1 MKLILSL
8 ISLSVLVVSCGVYSF
23 TGASIPTEAKTIS
36 VQYISNKA
44 AIVQP
49 SLSQV
54 ITDGLIDAFT
64 GQTNL
69 EITENEGDLS
79 FSGNITK
86 YQIKPMAIKAN
97 ETASQNRLTIAIKIK
112 YNNSFDAEKNFE
124 STFSRYR
131 DYESSLNLSNKYPD
145 TDETVEDYLIEE
157 ISKELIEDVF
167 NKAFVNW

>member
-8 ISLSVLVVSCGVYSF
+8 ISLSLLVVSCGVYSF

-54 ITDGLIDAFT
+54 ITDGLIDAFA

-79 FSGNITK
+79 FSGYITK

-112 YNNSFDAEKNFE
+112 YNNSFDDKQNFE
-124 STFSRYR
+124 TTFSRYR
-131 DYESSLNLSNKYPD
+131 DYASSENIVD
-145 TDETVEDYLIEE
+145 VEDELIEE

>member
-1 MKLILSL
+1 MKLFLSL
-8 ISLSVLVVSCGVYSF
+8 ISLSTLVVSCGVYSF

-36 VQYISNKA
+36 VQHISNKA

-54 ITDGLIDAFT
+54 ITDGLIDAFA

-79 FSGNITK
+79 FSGYITK

-97 ETASQNRLTIAIKIK
+97 ETASQNRLTIAIKLK
-112 YNNSFDAEKNFE
+112 YNNSFDDKQNFE
-124 STFSRYR
+124 TTFTRYR
-131 DYESSLNLSNKYPD
+131 DYASSENIVD
-145 TDETVEDYLIEE
+145 VVEGLIEE
-157 ISKELIEDVF
+157 ISKELFEDVF

>member
-1 MKLILSL
+1 MKLFLSL
-8 ISLSVLVVSCGVYSF
+8 ISLSILVVSCGVYSF

-54 ITDGLIDAFT
+54 ITDGLIDAFA

-79 FSGNITK
+79 FSGYITK

-112 YNNSFDAEKNFE
+112 YNNSFDDKQNFE
-124 STFSRYR
+124 TTFSRYR
-131 DYESSLNLSNKYPD
+131 DYASSENIVD
-145 TDETVEDYLIEE
+145 VEDELIEE

>member
-1 MKLILSL
+1 MKLFLSL
-8 ISLSVLVVSCGVYSF
+8 ISLSILIVSCGVYSF

-79 FSGNITK
+79 FSGYITK

-112 YNNSFDAEKNFE
+112 YNNSFDDKQNFE
-124 STFSRYR
+124 TTFSRYR
-131 DYESSLNLSNKYPD
+131 DYASSENIVD
-145 TDETVEDYLIEE
+145 VEDGLIEE

>member
-54 ITDGLIDAFT
+54 ITDGLIDAFA

-79 FSGNITK
+79 FSGYITK

-112 YNNSFDAEKNFE
+112 YNNSFDDKQNFE
-124 STFSRYR
+124 TTFSRYR
-131 DYESSLNLSNKYPD
+131 DYASSENIVD
-145 TDETVEDYLIEE
+145 VEDELIEE

>member
-1 MKLILSL
+1 MKLFLSL
-8 ISLSVLVVSCGVYSF
+8 ISLSILVVSCGVYSF

-54 ITDGLIDAFT
+54 MTDGLIDAFA

-79 FSGNITK
+79 FSGYITK

-112 YNNSFDAEKNFE
+112 YNNSFDAKSSFE
-124 STFSRYR
+124 QTFSRYH
-131 DYESSLNLSNKYPD
+131 DYDSSENISDVEGEYIEKITNEL
-145 TDETVEDYLIEE
+145 VEDI
-157 ISKELIEDVF
+157 F

>member
-79 FSGNITK
+79 FSGYITK

-112 YNNSFDAEKNFE
+112 YNNSFDDKQNFE
-124 STFSRYR
+124 STFSRYH
-131 DYESSLNLSNKYPD
+131 DYDSSENISDVESEYIEKITNEL
-145 TDETVEDYLIEE
+145 VEDI
-157 ISKELIEDVF
+157 F

>member
-1 MKLILSL
+1 MKLFLRLIL
-8 ISLSVLVVSCGVYSF
+8 LSSLVVSCGIYSF
-23 TGASIPTEAKTIS
+23 TGASIPIEAKTIS

-54 ITDGLIDAFT
+54 ITDGLIDAFAS
-64 GQTNL
+64 QTNL

-79 FSGNITK
+79 FSGYITK

-112 YNNSFDAEKNFE
+112 YNNSFEDKQNFE
-124 STFSRYR
+124 TSFSRYR
-131 DYESSLNLSNKYPD
+131 DYESSENIVD
-145 TDETVEDYLIEE
+145 VEDELIEE

>member
-79 FSGNITK
+79 FSGYITK

-112 YNNSFDAEKNFE
+112 YNNSFDDKQNFE

-131 DYESSLNLSNKYPD
+131 DYASSENIVD
-145 TDETVEDYLIEE
+145 VEDEFIKE

>member
-1 MKLILSL
+1 MKLFLSL
-8 ISLSVLVVSCGVYSF
+8 ISLSILVVSCGVYSF

-54 ITDGLIDAFT
+54 ITDGLIDAFA

-79 FSGNITK
+79 FSGYITK

-112 YNNSFDAEKNFE
+112 YNNSFDDKQNFE
-124 STFSRYR
+124 TTFSRYR
-131 DYESSLNLSNKYPD
+131 DYASSENIVD
-145 TDETVEDYLIEE
+145 VEDELIKE

>member
-1 MKLILSL
+1 MIKQLTSIFL
-8 ISLSVLVVSCGVYSF
+8 ISIFLASCGIYSF
-23 TGASIPTEAKTIS
+23 TGASIPNEAKTIS

-49 SLSQV
+49 SLSQ
-54 ITDGLIDAFT
+54 IMTDGLIDAFA

-79 FSGNITK
+79 FSGYITK

-97 ETASQNRLTIAIKIK
+97 ETASQNRLTIIIKIK
-112 YNNSFDAEKNFE
+112 YNNSFDDKQNFE
-124 STFSRYR
+124 TTFSRYR
-131 DYESSLNLSNKYPD
+131 DYASSENIVD
-145 TDETVEDYLIEE
+145 VEDVLIEE

>member
-1 MKLILSL
+1 MKLFLSL
-8 ISLSVLVVSCGVYSF
+8 ISLSILVVSCGVYSF

-54 ITDGLIDAFT
+54 ITEGLIDAFT

-79 FSGNITK
+79 FSGYITK

-112 YNNSFDAEKNFE
+112 YNNSFDDKQNFE
-124 STFSRYR
+124 TTFSRYR
-131 DYESSLNLSNKYPD
+131 DYASSENIVD
-145 TDETVEDYLIEE
+145 VEDGLIEE

>member
-44 AIVQP
+44 AVVQP

-79 FSGNITK
+79 FSGYITK

-112 YNNSFDAEKNFE
+112 YNNSFDDKQNFE

-131 DYESSLNLSNKYPD
+131 DYASSENIVD
-145 TDETVEDYLIEE
+145 VEGGLIEE

>member
-1 MKLILSL
+1 MKLFLSL
-8 ISLSVLVVSCGVYSF
+8 ISLSTLVVSCGVYSF

-36 VQYISNKA
+36 VQHISNKA

-54 ITDGLIDAFT
+54 ITDGLIDAFA

-79 FSGNITK
+79 FSGYITK

-112 YNNSFDAEKNFE
+112 YNNSFDDKQNFE

-131 DYESSLNLSNKYPD
+131 DYASSENIVD
-145 TDETVEDYLIEE
+145 VEDGLIEE

>member
-1 MKLILSL
+1 MKQILSL
-8 ISLSVLVVSCGVYSF
+8 ISLILLVVSCGVYSF

-44 AIVQP
+44 VIVQP

-54 ITDGLIDAFT
+54 ITDGLIDAFA

-69 EITENEGDLS
+69 DITENEGDLS
-79 FSGNITK
+79 FSGYITK

-112 YNNSFDAEKNFE
+112 YNNSFDDKQNFE
-124 STFSRYR
+124 TTFSRYR
-131 DYESSLNLSNKYPD
+131 DYAGSENIVD
-145 TDETVEDYLIEE
+145 VEDGLIEE

>member
-23 TGASIPTEAKTIS
+23 TGASIPNEAKTIS

-44 AIVQP
+44 AVVQP

-79 FSGNITK
+79 FSGYITK

-112 YNNSFDAEKNFE
+112 YNNSFDDKQNFE

-131 DYESSLNLSNKYPD
+131 DYASSENIVD
-145 TDETVEDYLIEE
+145 VEDGLIEE
-157 ISKELIEDVF
+157 ISQELIEDVF

>member
-1 MKLILSL
+1 MIKQLTSIFL
-8 ISLSVLVVSCGVYSF
+8 ISIFLASCGIYSF

-49 SLSQV
+49 SLSQ
-54 ITDGLIDAFT
+54 IMTDGLIDAFA

-79 FSGNITK
+79 FSGYITK

-112 YNNSFDAEKNFE
+112 YNNSFDDKQNFE
-124 STFSRYR
+124 TTFSRYR
-131 DYESSLNLSNKYPD
+131 DYASSENIVD
-145 TDETVEDYLIEE
+145 VEDVLIEE

>member
-8 ISLSVLVVSCGVYSF
+8 ISLSFLVVSCGVYSF

-79 FSGNITK
+79 FSGYITK
-86 YQIKPMAIKAN
+86 YQIK
-97 ETASQNRLTIAIKIK
+97 
-112 YNNSFDAEKNFE
+112 NSKNI
-124 STFSRYR
+124 T
-131 DYESSLNLSNKYPD
+131 K
-145 TDETVEDYLIEE
+145 
-157 ISKELIEDVF
+157 
-167 NKAFVNW
+167 

>member
-44 AIVQP
+44 AVVQP

-79 FSGNITK
+79 FSGYITK

-112 YNNSFDAEKNFE
+112 YNNSFDDKQNFE

-131 DYESSLNLSNKYPD
+131 DYASSENIVD
-145 TDETVEDYLIEE
+145 VEDGLIEE
-157 ISKELIEDVF
+157 ISQELIEDVF

>member
-1 MKLILSL
+1 MKLFLIL
-8 ISLSVLVVSCGVYSF
+8 ISLSLLVVSCGVYSF

-54 ITDGLIDAFT
+54 ITDGLIDAFA

-79 FSGNITK
+79 FSGYITK
-86 YQIKPMAIKAN
+86 YQIKPMAIKSN
-97 ETASQNRLTIAIKIK
+97 ENASQNRLTIAIKIK
-112 YNNSFDAEKNFE
+112 YKNSFDDKQNFE
-124 STFSRYR
+124 TTFSRYR
-131 DYESSLNLSNKYPD
+131 DYASSENIVD
-145 TDETVEDYLIEE
+145 VEDGLIEE

>member
-1 MKLILSL
+1 MKPLFRLIL
-8 ISLSVLVVSCGVYSF
+8 LSVLGVSCGVYSF
-23 TGASIPTEAKTIS
+23 TGASIPIEAKTIS

-54 ITDGLIDAFT
+54 ITDGLIDTFNS
-64 GQTNL
+64 QTNL

-79 FSGNITK
+79 FSGHITK

-97 ETASQNRLTIAIKIK
+97 ETASQNRLTITIKIK
-112 YNNSFDAEKNFE
+112 YNNIFDDKENFE
-124 STFSRYR
+124 TSFSRYR
-131 DYESSLNLSNKYPD
+131 DYASSDNIVD
-145 TDETVEDYLIEE
+145 VEDVLIEE

>member
-1 MKLILSL
+1 MKLFLSL
-8 ISLSVLVVSCGVYSF
+8 ISLSILVVSCGIYSF

-54 ITDGLIDAFT
+54 ITDGLIDAFA

-79 FSGNITK
+79 FSGYITK

-112 YNNSFDAEKNFE
+112 YNNSFDDKQNFE
-124 STFSRYR
+124 TTFSRYR
-131 DYESSLNLSNKYPD
+131 DYASSENIVD
-145 TDETVEDYLIEE
+145 VEGVLIEE

>member
-1 MKLILSL
+1 MKLFLRLIL
-8 ISLSVLVVSCGVYSF
+8 LSSLVVSCGIYSF
-23 TGASIPTEAKTIS
+23 TGASIPIEAKTIS

-54 ITDGLIDAFT
+54 ITDGLIDAFAS
-64 GQTNL
+64 QTNL

-79 FSGNITK
+79 FSGYITK

-112 YNNSFDAEKNFE
+112 YNNSFDDKQNFE
-124 STFSRYR
+124 TSFSRYR
-131 DYESSLNLSNKYPD
+131 DYESSENIVD
-145 TDETVEDYLIEE
+145 VEDELIEE

>member
-1 MKLILSL
+1 MKLSLSL
-8 ISLSVLVVSCGVYSF
+8 ISLSILVVSCGVYSF
-23 TGASIPTEAKTIS
+23 TGASIPNEAKTIS

-54 ITDGLIDAFT
+54 ITDGLIDAFA

-79 FSGNITK
+79 FSGYITK

-112 YNNSFDAEKNFE
+112 YNNSFDDKQNFE
-124 STFSRYR
+124 TTFSRYR
-131 DYESSLNLSNKYPD
+131 DYASSENIVD
-145 TDETVEDYLIEE
+145 VEDELIEE

>member
-1 MKLILSL
+1 MKLFLSL
-8 ISLSVLVVSCGVYSF
+8 ISLSILVVSCGVYSF

-79 FSGNITK
+79 FSGYITK

-112 YNNSFDAEKNFE
+112 YNNSFDDKQNFE
-124 STFSRYR
+124 TTFSRYR
-131 DYESSLNLSNKYPD
+131 DYPSSENIVD
-145 TDETVEDYLIEE
+145 VEDGLIEE

>member
-1 MKLILSL
+1 MKLFLSL
-8 ISLSVLVVSCGVYSF
+8 ISLSTLVVSCGVYSF

-36 VQYISNKA
+36 VQHISNKA

-54 ITDGLIDAFT
+54 ITDGLIDAFA

-79 FSGNITK
+79 FSGYITK

-97 ETASQNRLTIAIKIK
+97 ETASQNRLTIAIKLK
-112 YNNSFDAEKNFE
+112 YNNSFDDKQDFE
-124 STFSRYR
+124 TTFTRYR
-131 DYESSLNLSNKYPD
+131 DYASSENIVD
-145 TDETVEDYLIEE
+145 VEEGLIEE

>member
-79 FSGNITK
+79 FSGYITK

-112 YNNSFDAEKNFE
+112 YNNSFDDKQNFE
-124 STFSRYR
+124 TTFSRYR
-131 DYESSLNLSNKYPD
+131 DYPSSENIVD
-145 TDETVEDYLIEE
+145 VEDGLIEE

>member
-1 MKLILSL
+1 MKLFLSL
-8 ISLSVLVVSCGVYSF
+8 ISLSTLVVSCGVYSF

-36 VQYISNKA
+36 VQHISNKA

-54 ITDGLIDAFT
+54 ITDGLIDAFA

-79 FSGNITK
+79 FSGYITK

-97 ETASQNRLTIAIKIK
+97 ETASQNRLTIAIKLK
-112 YNNSFDAEKNFE
+112 YNNSFDDKQNFE
-124 STFSRYR
+124 TTFTRYR
-131 DYESSLNLSNKYPD
+131 DYASSENIVD
-145 TDETVEDYLIEE
+145 VEEGLIEE

>member
-1 MKLILSL
+1 MKLFLSL
-8 ISLSVLVVSCGVYSF
+8 ISLSILVVSCGVYSF

-54 ITDGLIDAFT
+54 ITDGLIDAFA

-79 FSGNITK
+79 FSGHITK

-112 YNNSFDAEKNFE
+112 YNNSFDDKQNFE
-124 STFSRYR
+124 TTFSRYR
-131 DYESSLNLSNKYPD
+131 DYASSENIVD
-145 TDETVEDYLIEE
+145 VEDGLIEE

>member
-1 MKLILSL
+1 MKLFLSL
-8 ISLSVLVVSCGVYSF
+8 ISLSILVVSCGVYSF

-64 GQTNL
+64 GQSNL

-79 FSGNITK
+79 FSGYITK

-112 YNNSFDAEKNFE
+112 YNNSFDDKQNFE

-131 DYESSLNLSNKYPD
+131 DYASSENIVD
-145 TDETVEDYLIEE
+145 VEDGLIEE

>member
-1 MKLILSL
+1 MIKQLTSIFL
-8 ISLSVLVVSCGVYSF
+8 ISIFLASCGIYSF

-49 SLSQV
+49 SLSQ
-54 ITDGLIDAFT
+54 IMTDGLIDAFA

-79 FSGNITK
+79 FSGYITK

-97 ETASQNRLTIAIKIK
+97 ETASQNRLTIIIKIK
-112 YNNSFDAEKNFE
+112 YNNSFDDKQNFE
-124 STFSRYR
+124 TTFSRYR
-131 DYESSLNLSNKYPD
+131 DYASSENIVD
-145 TDETVEDYLIEE
+145 VEDVLIEE

>member
-1 MKLILSL
+1 MKLFLSL
-8 ISLSVLVVSCGVYSF
+8 ISLSILVVSCGVYSF

-54 ITDGLIDAFT
+54 ITDGLIDAFA

-79 FSGNITK
+79 FSGYITK

-112 YNNSFDAEKNFE
+112 YNNSFDDKQNFE
-124 STFSRYR
+124 TTFSRYR
-131 DYESSLNLSNKYPD
+131 DYASSENIVD
-145 TDETVEDYLIEE
+145 VEDGLIEE

>member
-1 MKLILSL
+1 MKLFLSL
-8 ISLSVLVVSCGVYSF
+8 ISLSTLVVSCGVYSF

-36 VQYISNKA
+36 VQHISNKA

-54 ITDGLIDAFT
+54 ITDGLIDAFA
-64 GQTNL
+64 GQTNFKM
-69 EITENEGDLS
+69 TENEGDLS
-79 FSGNITK
+79 FSGYITK

-97 ETASQNRLTIAIKIK
+97 ETASQNRLTIAIKLK
-112 YNNSFDAEKNFE
+112 YNNSFDDKQNFE
-124 STFSRYR
+124 TTFTRYR
-131 DYESSLNLSNKYPD
+131 DYASSENIVD
-145 TDETVEDYLIEE
+145 VEEGLIEE

>member
-1 MKLILSL
+1 MKLFLKLILLSIL
-8 ISLSVLVVSCGVYSF
+8 IKSCGVYSF
-23 TGASIPTEAKTIS
+23 TGASIPIEAKTIS

-44 AIVQP
+44 GIVQP

-54 ITDGLIDAFT
+54 ITEGLIDAFVN
-64 GQTNL
+64 QTNL

-79 FSGNITK
+79 FSGHITK

-97 ETASQNRLTIAIKIK
+97 ETASQNRLTIVIKIK
-112 YNNSFDAEKNFE
+112 YNNIFDNKQNFE
-124 STFSRYR
+124 TSFSRYR
-131 DYESSLNLSNKYPD
+131 DYASSENIVD
-145 TDETVEDYLIEE
+145 IEDGLIEE

>member
-1 MKLILSL
+1 MKLFLSL
-8 ISLSVLVVSCGVYSF
+8 ISLSTLVVSCGVYSF

-36 VQYISNKA
+36 VQHISNKA

-54 ITDGLIDAFT
+54 ITDGLIDAFA

-69 EITENEGDLS
+69 EMTENEGDLS
-79 FSGNITK
+79 FSGYITK

-97 ETASQNRLTIAIKIK
+97 ETASQNRLTIAIKLK
-112 YNNSFDAEKNFE
+112 YNNSFDDKQNFE
-124 STFSRYR
+124 TTFTRYR
-131 DYESSLNLSNKYPD
+131 DYASSENIVD
-145 TDETVEDYLIEE
+145 VEEGLIEE

>member
-1 MKLILSL
+1 MKLFLSL
-8 ISLSVLVVSCGVYSF
+8 ISLSILVVSCGVYSF
-23 TGASIPTEAKTIS
+23 TGASIPNEAKTIS

-54 ITDGLIDAFT
+54 ITDGLIDAFA

-79 FSGNITK
+79 FSGYITK

-112 YNNSFDAEKNFE
+112 YNNSFDDKQNFE

-131 DYESSLNLSNKYPD
+131 DYASSENIVD
-145 TDETVEDYLIEE
+145 VEGGLIEE

>member
-79 FSGNITK
+79 FSGYITK

-112 YNNSFDAEKNFE
+112 YNNSFDDKQNFE
-124 STFSRYR
+124 TTFSRYR
-131 DYESSLNLSNKYPD
+131 DYASSENIVD
-145 TDETVEDYLIEE
+145 VEDGLIEE